1 MLIYRKEFYLLFQ
14 SDLVRISYTPSYRC
28 STWALSR
35 KIVDLHLLISAD
47 VHQPYISLFFTLQ
60 TDLLAHFWK
69 QLFPSH
75 LLHQVM
81 VLLQSKHLFVFVLE
95 RCTAQ
100 PSVILNC

>member
-75 LLHQVM
+75 LDAPSHGSHAEQT
-81 VLLQSKHLFVFVLE
+81 FIYI
-95 RCTAQ
+95 CTGEMHSSA
-100 PSVILNC
+100 